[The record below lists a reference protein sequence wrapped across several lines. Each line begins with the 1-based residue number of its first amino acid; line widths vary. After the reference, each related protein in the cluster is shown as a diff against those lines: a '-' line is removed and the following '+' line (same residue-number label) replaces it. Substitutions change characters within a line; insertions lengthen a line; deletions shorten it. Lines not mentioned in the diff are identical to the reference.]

1 MELNTFLPVQHA
13 KSAAPVKRRAV
24 RPCGR
29 GYGDTAKVI
38 SPRLLRQ
45 RWLTLSVALVAW
57 GCVEQRGSV
66 LSDTPTVRAPD
77 EAAPAPDEA
86 APAPDEAAPE
96 ESSSDVRSP
105 DEGVPDE
112 GSTDEGSTVAD
123 ASATPDPFPPVPS
136 PDQLAWQTQELT
148 AFLHFG
154 LNTFLDQEQGNGTAS
169 PTIFNPTGLHASQ
182 WMATPR
188 SAA

>member
-57 GCVEQRGSV
+57 GGVEQRGSV

-86 APAPDEAAPE
+86 APAPGEAAPRE
-96 ESSSDVRSP
+96 
-105 DEGVPDE
+105 
-112 GSTDEGSTVAD
+112 
-123 ASATPDPFPPVPS
+123 PS
-136 PDQLAWQTQELT
+136 PPQPPPPARPPP
-148 AFLHFG
+148 HP
-154 LNTFLDQEQGNGTAS
+154 S
-169 PTIFNPTGLHASQ
+169 PAQPPPPT
-182 WMATPR
+182 P
-188 SAA
+188 